1 VRLHRVRVQAFG
13 PFAEAVEV
21 DLDALAEHGLFL
33 LHGPTGAGKTSL
45 LDAVCFALYGVVP
58 GARAALRGTAL
69 RSDHAATGVAPVV
82 EVELTVRG
90 RRLEVVRSPAWDR
103 PKARGTGTTTE
114 QASVRVR
121 ERVAAGWLPLA
132 TRLDE
137 AGHLLSGLLGMDVRQ
152 FTSVVLLPQGDFAT
166 FLRAGPDERRTVL
179 ERLFGTDR
187 FAAVEQW
194 LAEQR
199 TLTGRAVRAATAQ
212 HATLLARA
220 DERVAAVR
228 EACPG
233 VSAAGGDDAASVR
246 ARHDLV
252 ADALEAA
259 RTQLDQ
265 QQETLRRARDAAE
278 AATEV
283 GRRDGVLLETVRRRR
298 RLQAEAAE
306 VDVLRSALAADVRAA
321 TLAPHRDRLA
331 RADDDLARLRAEV
344 RTALTSLST
353 SLPEHLQVG
362 DRPDAEALA
371 ALLEATRAELA
382 RLAPLL
388 QRERA
393 AATLAAEVDAQRDL
407 LAAADAGLRA
417 LAAERSALEEDR
429 DDLRARREPL
439 ARAAAGLGAAR
450 EAVVRAHD
458 VATAA
463 AAAARLAP
471 RLRAADE
478 AVRGA
483 DDAAVAARAEHL
495 RLLERRLAGMAGEL
509 ASSLHDGSP
518 CPVCGAHE
526 HPAPA
531 ATGADRVDARVVQA
545 ALEDSERL
553 ADAARVVR
561 SGRDGL
567 LQQVRDAE
575 QRSGGRSAQAAAAE
589 AEAVT
594 ADHTRRRRAGATLAR
609 VDAALAA
616 HDEREAELVRE
627 VEVLTER
634 SASLREELARLGARR
649 DDLDAQLAAARG
661 ADPSVAARQQR
672 LAALEPPL
680 SGALALLREVPV
692 AERVA
697 AEARHDT
704 ETACVRAGF
713 TDLTEAAA
721 AALDPSARDDAQARV
736 ARHERESAGVEHRLA
751 EDDLAQAAAGVAPE
765 ELERSL
771 ADRAATH
778 AAVRQHAVEAETAV
792 RATTGRLTLLEGAV
806 VALHALGDEVAAQE
820 RTVHRLA
827 AEAQVVEELAGCAL
841 GTSAGNAL
849 RMRLSAYVLAAR
861 LEQVAAAASV
871 RLQATTAGRYE
882 LRHCDARGRGG
893 GRSGLGLLVVD
904 HWTGQERETASLSGG
919 ESFLASLALALG
931 LADVVQAESGGLAI
945 ETLFVDEGFG
955 SLDDDTLELVVAS
968 LDELREGGRAVGV
981 VSHLPELRSRIP
993 SQLQVVRGERGST
1006 VRPVHRAG

>member
-1 VRLHRVRVQAFG
+1 MRLHRVRVQAFG

-90 RRLEVVRSPAWDR
+90 RRLEVVRSPAWER

-121 ERVAAGWLPLA
+121 EQVGTGWVPLA
-132 TRLDE
+132 ARLDE

-199 TLTGRAVRAATAQ
+199 TLTGRAVRTATAQ

-220 DERVAAVR
+220 DERVSAVR

-233 VSAAGGDDAASVR
+233 VGATGGDDAASVR
-246 ARHDLV
+246 ARHDLL
-252 ADALEAA
+252 ADALGAA
-259 RTQLDQ
+259 RTLLDQ
-265 QQETLRRARDAAE
+265 QHDALRVARDDVE
-278 AATEV
+278 TATETA
-283 GRRDGVLLETVRRRR
+283 RRDGELLATLRHRR
-298 RLQAEAAE
+298 RLQAATAE
-306 VDVLRSALAADVRAA
+306 VDALRSALEADARAGA
-321 TLAPHRDRLA
+321 LVPHRDRLA
-331 RADDDLARLRAEV
+331 RADDELARAQADLR
-344 RTALTSLST
+344 L
-353 SLPEHLQVG
+353 
-362 DRPDAEALA
+362 ALA
-371 ALLEATRAELA
+371 ALPASLDLGERPDPDALATLLDGTRAELA
-382 RLAPLL
+382 RLGPLVE
-388 QRERA
+388 RERA
-393 AATLAAEVDAQRDL
+393 AAALEADADAHRDL
-407 LAAADAGLRA
+407 LAATEASLRA
-417 LAAERSALEEDR
+417 GASERAALEHDR
-429 DDLRARREPL
+429 DALRARREPL
-439 ARAAAGLGAAR
+439 ALAAAGLGAAR

-463 AAAARLAP
+463 AAAGRLAP
-471 RLRAADE
+471 RLRAADDD
-478 AVRGA
+478 VRAA
-483 DDAAVAARAEHL
+483 DDAAARARADHL
-495 RLLERRLAGMAGEL
+495 DLLERRLAGMAGEL
-509 ASSLHDGSP
+509 ASGLHDGSP
-518 CPVCGAHE
+518 CPVCGADE
-526 HPAPA
+526 HPSP
-531 ATGADRVDARVVQA
+531 ATGADLVDAAVVQQ
-545 ALEDSERL
+545 ALESSQAL
-553 ADAARVVR
+553 TAAAGTARED
-561 SGRDGL
+561 RDRL
-567 LQQVRDAE
+567 LQQVREAE
-575 QRSGGRSAQAAAAE
+575 QAAGGRS
-589 AEAVT
+589 V
-594 ADHTRRRRAGATLAR
+594 RAGAADVEAATADLIRRQRARGTLEQ

-616 HDEREAELVRE
+616 HDQRVAELALE
-627 VEVLTER
+627 VEAVTAR
-634 SASLREELARLGARR
+634 ASSLREQLARLGTRR
-649 DDLDAQLAAARG
+649 DDLGAELVAARGDDTTVAARAQRLTALVVPLSRALALARELPAARRAVQQAGADAVTACAAAGFDDLAAA
-661 ADPSVAARQQR
+661 A
-672 LAALEPPL
+672 
-680 SGALALLREVPV
+680 
-692 AERVA
+692 
-697 AEARHDT
+697 
-704 ETACVRAGF
+704 TAV
-713 TDLTEAAA
+713 
-721 AALDPSARDDAQARV
+721 LDPRARDDAQARV

-751 EDDLAQAAAGVAPE
+751 QDDLAQAAAGAEPA

-771 ADRAATH
+771 ADRAAVH
-778 AAVRQHAVEAETAV
+778 AATRQRAVDAEAAV
-792 RATTGRLTLLEGAV
+792 RATTARLTLLEGAV
-806 VALHALGDEVAAQE
+806 VALHALADEVAAQE
-820 RTVHRLA
+820 RTLQRLT

-931 LADVVQAESGGLAI
+931 LADVVQAESGGLGI

-955 SLDDDTLELVVAS
+955 TLDDDTLELVVAS
-968 LDELREGGRAVGV
+968 LDELRAGGRAVGV
-981 VSHLPELRSRIP
+981 VSHLPELRTRIP
-993 SQLQVVRGERGST
+993 SQLQVLRGERGST